1 MDAHQKLLNIRC
13 LVIDKKEEID
23 NYIDFAKM
31 AQDNHNTELSSRILL
46 ELREELKMS
55 QELLIKDIAEK
66 KDAHFSEFTLA
77 EQQAKINTKRAKV
90 ELAIYDAAYTN
101 NINNS
106 QNQEQATFQLEELIK
121 KYTDI
126 EPALLSTCYVKLG
139 SWQIETLQSN
149 KGAMVNQLEY
159 SKVTENYEQI
169 VSNCRKATE
178 IDPNNAEA
186 WHYYSYTN
194 EEACIYY
201 SK

>member
-1 MDAHQKLLNIRC
+1 
-13 LVIDKKEEID
+13 
-23 NYIDFAKM
+23 M

-139 SWQIETLQSN
+139 SW
-149 KGAMVNQLEY
+149 
-159 SKVTENYEQI
+159 
-169 VSNCRKATE
+169 
-178 IDPNNAEA
+178 
-186 WHYYSYTN
+186 
-194 EEACIYY
+194 
-201 SK
+201 

>member
-1 MDAHQKLLNIRC
+1 M
-13 LVIDKKEEID
+13 
-23 NYIDFAKM
+23 
-31 AQDNHNTELSSRILL
+31 
-46 ELREELKMS
+46 
-55 QELLIKDIAEK
+55 KDIAAK
-66 KDAHFSEFTLA
+66 NDAHFSEFTLA

-106 QNQEQATFQLEELIK
+106 QLQEQATNQLEELIK
-121 KYTDI
+121 KYLDI

-149 KGAMVNQLEY
+149 KGSHFNQMDY
-159 SKVTENYEQI
+159 QKITENYEQI

-178 IDPNNAEA
+178 INPDNAEA
-186 WHYYSYTN
+186 WHYYSFTN

-201 SK
+201 SKQFS